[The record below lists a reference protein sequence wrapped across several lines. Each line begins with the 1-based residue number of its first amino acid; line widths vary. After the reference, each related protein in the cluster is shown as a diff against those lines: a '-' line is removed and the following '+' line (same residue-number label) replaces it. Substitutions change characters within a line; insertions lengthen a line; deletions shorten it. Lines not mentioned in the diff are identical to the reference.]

1 MPLVC
6 PICYSEAQ
14 ELEHTSD
21 ATGYSCPTHGNFK
34 VAGSVFPEARAKDYT
49 REEWEAALDKAK
61 QRMEPEEEE
70 EEEKW
75 PLIITDDFY

>member
-14 ELEHTSD
+14 ELARTSD

-70 EEEKW
+70 EKW

>member
-14 ELEHTSD
+14 ELARTSD

-61 QRMEPEEEE
+61 QRMEPEEE
-70 EEEKW
+70 KW

>member
-6 PICYSEAQ
+6 PICYSEAR

-49 REEWEAALDKAK
+49 REEWEAALDNQAENGAG
-61 QRMEPEEEE
+61 RRGG
-70 EEEKW
+70 
-75 PLIITDDFY
+75 

>member
-1 MPLVC
+1 MALAC
-6 PICYSEAQ
+6 PICKSPAQ
-14 ELEHTSD
+14 EIARTQD
-21 ATGYSCPTHGNFK
+21 ATGFHCPTHGDFK
-34 VAGSVFPEARAKDYT
+34 VADTVFAEEEGVEYT

-61 QRMEPEEEE
+61 QRMEPGE

>member
-14 ELEHTSD
+14 ELARTSD

-70 EEEKW
+70 EEKW

>member
-6 PICYSEAQ
+6 PICYSDAQ
-14 ELEHTSD
+14 ELARTSD

-49 REEWEAALDKAK
+49 REEWEAALDNAK
-61 QRMEPEEEE
+61 QRMEPEE